1 MFESR
6 SFTPGELRVADASK
20 VVPFPD
26 LLRRRRRTTGQG
38 PLPPDAVVGDAAA
51 IAARAWGLTR
61 FVRPAPA

>member
-26 LLRRRRRTTGQG
+26 LLRRRRATGQG
-38 PLPPDAVVGDAAA
+38 PPPDAVVGDAAA
-51 IAARAWGLTR
+51 IAARAWGVTR